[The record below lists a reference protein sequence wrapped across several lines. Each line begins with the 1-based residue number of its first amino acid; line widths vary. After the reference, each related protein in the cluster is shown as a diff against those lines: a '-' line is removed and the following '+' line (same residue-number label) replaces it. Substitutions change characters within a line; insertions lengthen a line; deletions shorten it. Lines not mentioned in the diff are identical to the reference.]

1 MSNENTTA
9 STQSDDAGLHAG
21 QGSQSI
27 DDIPVPM
34 GPMGEALGLT
44 VPEEESLPE
53 EEEAELDPEDS
64 AEEEEIPEEDAADED
79 DIEDEEEDASDEEDD
94 EDDDDEDSTQDS
106 ELPDEDEV
114 DWDYQVPVKVDGE
127 IEYVSLS
134 ELRKGFATDQ
144 HLSKKGRE
152 VSELEKELKEEYAAK
167 TTEATE
173 LGAALATQLHE
184 EETSLAKKYHDLEAK
199 IAEARENG
207 DSYELNELKDKRE
220 TAQKKYWDARRK
232 REGIVGAIQKQQQE
246 VHQQQVDELMAKFD
260 EDIKE
265 LVPDFNADAVR
276 EFALEEGVPQE
287 FLDIIM
293 DANVVKFV
301 DDYRKLKQKAS
312 KGSAKRKKAPK
323 AKGVPTKRKITK
335 SQKEAQQT
343 EALRESVLSGSA
355 DKASEMEY
363 LKTLSRF
370 R

>member
-1 MSNENTTA
+1 VR
-9 STQSDDAGLHAG
+9 
-21 QGSQSI
+21 
-27 DDIPVPM
+27 PK
-34 GPMGEALGLT
+34 
-44 VPEEESLPE
+44 
-53 EEEAELDPEDS
+53 
-64 AEEEEIPEEDAADED
+64 
-79 DIEDEEEDASDEEDD
+79 
-94 EDDDDEDSTQDS
+94 
-106 ELPDEDEV
+106 EDEV

-152 VSELEKELKEEYAAK
+152 VSELEKELKEEYSAK

-184 EETSLAKKYHDLEAK
+184 EETVLAKKYHDLEAK
-199 IAEARENG
+199 INEARENG

-220 TAQKKYWDARRK
+220 TAQKKYWTARNK
-232 REGIVGAIQKQQQE
+232 RESIVGAIQKQQQE

-265 LVPDFNADAVR
+265 LVPDFDADVTR
-276 EFALEEGVPQE
+276 EFALAEGVPQE

-312 KGSAKRKKAPK
+312 KGSVKRKKAPK
-323 AKGVPTKRKITK
+323 AKGVPTKRKVTK
-335 SQKEAQQT
+335 SKRKEQET
-343 EALRESVLSGSA
+343 KALRESVLSGSG
-355 DKASEMEY
+355 DQSSEMEF
-363 LKTLSRF
+363 LKSISKF